1 MVILVAFPRCFSR
14 GHRLTALP
22 SAALHIVVHGETPG
36 DGEGGCFFITI
47 TTIIIG
53 IYVFVLLLSLLML
66 SVRYVV

>member
-1 MVILVAFPRCFSR
+1 MFSR
-14 GHRLTALP
+14 GHGLTALP
-22 SAALHIVVHGETPG
+22 STALHTVVHSETPG

-66 SVRYVV
+66 SVRSVV